1 MGLCAGLYLS
11 VPNELYDKFS
21 QMVPLFVD
29 REKDN
34 YNMPDKIKMYENKDC
49 RKTVKRTKKLL
60 GVIKVKRSFCTHL
73 RSACI

>member
-1 MGLCAGLYLS
+1 
-11 VPNELYDKFS
+11 
-21 QMVPLFVD
+21 MVPLFVD

-49 RKTVKRTKKLL
+49 RKAVKRTKKLL